1 MTWRSLLT
9 SIADFWADPAPSE
22 GAEDCSAYERFAIP
36 FKFQPRLKVS
46 HALAFALQG
55 LLRIFLGSILFGA
68 WGAYTLL
75 AWTSIPNLF
84 LRTAAM
90 VPMLALFLALLAAVV
105 VVTSRITPRRL
116 PR

>member
-1 MTWRSLLT
+1 MTWRSIFT
-9 SIADFWADPAPSE
+9 PIAEFWADPAPSE
-22 GAEDCSAYERFAIP
+22 GAADCSVYERFALP
-36 FKFQPRLKVS
+36 FKFQPQLKVS
-46 HALAFALQG
+46 HAFAFALQG

-84 LRTAAM
+84 LRTAIM
-90 VPMLALFLALLAAVV
+90 VPMLALFLALLAALM
-105 VVTSRITPRRL
+105 VVTSRMTPRRL